1 MDEFNYDFEL
11 QYDED
16 EGEYY
21 GFALANMKVSIGLP
35 SRLQLLMTSI
45 FLLLILVAPIILQVA
60 SLEHLTS
67 SNMWAR
73 QRANEDG
80 NKSRYEYQ
88 KRVWFY
94 GYTITDCYGFE
105 KTTALFKNFK
115 YIPAAQYTMVAI
127 NKYMLKGWKLE
138 GDNTMGLRLSKGNKS
153 VTFDLPIYIPRCIIC
168 NAC

>member
-88 KRVWFY
+88 KRV
-94 GYTITDCYGFE
+94 
-105 KTTALFKNFK
+105 
-115 YIPAAQYTMVAI
+115 
-127 NKYMLKGWKLE
+127 
-138 GDNTMGLRLSKGNKS
+138 
-153 VTFDLPIYIPRCIIC
+153 
-168 NAC
+168 